1 MFFRRSCRRLKKWV
15 MSSRDSFSQ
24 SDESLDALDG
34 AKPSRVSKWRSSIR
48 SGIKKSKKTKSIIT
62 KSIKQAQD
70 RAIETV
76 QQRLPISTFGPQG
89 RTSNWSSDD
98 ALNSFERFVF
108 QKLKIYG

>member
-1 MFFRRSCRRLKKWV
+1 

-34 AKPSRVSKWRSSIR
+34 SKSSRVSKWRSSIR
-48 SGIKKSKKTKSIIT
+48 SGIKKSKKTTQRVT
-62 KSIKQAQD
+62 KSIKQVQD

-89 RTSNWSSDD
+89 RTNNWSSDD
-98 ALNSFERFVF
+98 ALNSFERSVRIH
-108 QKLKIYG
+108 LKI